1 MPYPCKRQL
10 NEIFN
15 VKNKRKCHDK
25 KKQMADVQTVKK
37 YISSTQKC
45 ILTHAFCKY
54 RHPVLIR
61 LSRDHL
67 MSVLS
72 DSKKK
77 IFSDES
83 CRFRLNENIIN

>member
-45 ILTHAFCKY
+45 ILTHA
-54 RHPVLIR
+54 
-61 LSRDHL
+61 LSL
-67 MSVLS
+67 
-72 DSKKK
+72 
-77 IFSDES
+77 
-83 CRFRLNENIIN
+83 